1 MQTPRQLGNQADP
14 SYQPDQKQANSK
26 EVLMAHHALTMRLEK
41 MVLLLSL
48 WLSMSNQ
55 NAVLAFIPSCHLHF
69 ISRTTATGSYF
80 HQIKLMTKN
89 TNDREPAH
97 DFTDNKKNKVIAD
110 IAALGAKGAIA
121 YVLVEIIYW
130 LIVPLSAYLLTST
143 DDGTDKMSLT
153 AMLAQ
158 PEKAAFQEALKTPL
172 LVAVLLWPNSWIRN
186 GLAMRLANAL
196 GAAQQ
201 DDVNKHS

>member
-1 MQTPRQLGNQADP
+1 M
-14 SYQPDQKQANSK
+14 
-26 EVLMAHHALTMRLEK
+26 
-41 MVLLLSL
+41 
-48 WLSMSNQ
+48 
-55 NAVLAFIPSCHLHF
+55 
-69 ISRTTATGSYF
+69 
-80 HQIKLMTKN
+80 
-89 TNDREPAH
+89 
-97 DFTDNKKNKVIAD
+97 
-110 IAALGAKGAIA
+110 
-121 YVLVEIIYW
+121 LVEIIYW

-143 DDGTDKMSLT
+143 DDGADKMSLT